1 MTNFNVPFFN
11 MQMRNPLSDFL
22 KIVMN
27 IPLLCFL
34 FLTFFAGAIGS
45 QQAWGATLTVG
56 PAATGATYTT
66 IELAYNVA
74 VDGDIIQLL
83 PTTGGVT
90 YDEDI
95 IKFPSDVLHIRKSIT
110 IDGGGNTIV
119 NNGDDVGA
127 FEFTGTTTAGNTV
140 NSVLQNINLCSFNRT
155 GGLGATIFVGHNF
168 AGTPDYYE
176 PQLVTFNNVNVMGAQ
191 SNNYAV
197 RFESRVIW
205 NGGSISNNNNIGLY
219 VYNIERPEFTVTF
232 NDARLE
238 CNPGSGPEFGGAIVL
253 ESDETANA
261 VNLSFNGGSISNNG
275 TSSFS
280 YHATAIYARVG
291 GNSNVDIDGTTFAGN
306 IDNSTTGTVGII
318 HISDAFPGTTPQFTI
333 TNAIFDSNI
342 CDDNLVTSTQGGTIT
357 NSLIRN
363 NTLLDFAGGA
373 TYTSNI
379 FEANSIATPNAAA
392 NTTVGGAGATTNTT
406 TSFNYP
412 GIILSACGSG
422 CTPTSGV
429 GVGATITTACTGE
442 NGVLTSTS
450 TGQWYY
456 QQGTTVTPIAG
467 ATGTTATI
475 PTGLSGEYT
484 IFFQDVPTANGTD
497 PIVGFTVATAV
508 CIIAADLSLTKTVSN
523 ATPNVGSNVTFTI
536 TVSNAGTDAATG
548 VTVTDQLPSGY
559 TYVSDNGA
567 GAYNSTTGIWTI
579 PGSIA
584 NGGSATL
591 NITATVL
598 PTGVYSNVAAITTA
612 DQTDPDSTPG
622 NAANSNGT
630 GGIGSA
636 DADTTQDA
644 ADEDDGDDALTTP
657 VPVIDLSVVKTVSNA
672 TPTVGSTVTFTITV
686 SNAAGFSNATGVSVT
701 DVVPSGYGSITAI
714 SNGGA
719 LSGSTITWSGLSIN
733 SGSNVALTFTATVLA
748 TGTYTNMAQVS
759 AATETDFD
767 STPNNSLP
775 AEDDQDDVLVTPS
788 AVADLSLTKTVS
800 NNTPNV
806 GSNVTFTITVNNAGP
821 SDATGVTVT
830 DQLPSG
836 YTYVSDNGAG
846 AYNSATG
853 IWTIPGT
860 IANGGSA
867 ALTIT
872 ATVLA
877 TGVYSNVAAITTSGS
892 TDPDSTPGNAANSN
906 GTGGIG
912 SADADTTQDAA
923 DEDDGDDAL
932 TVPVQ
937 VSDLSLTKTVSN
949 NTPNVGS
956 NVTFTITVS
965 NAGPSDATGVT
976 VTDQLPSGYTY
987 VSDNGAG
994 AYNSTTGI
1002 WTIPGTIANG
1012 GSATLTIT
1020 ATVLATGVYSNV
1032 AAITTAD
1039 QTDPD
1044 STPGNAAN
1052 SNGTGGIGSADADTT
1067 QDAADEDD
1075 GDDALTTPVPVIDLS
1090 VSKTVSNATPTAGST
1105 VTFTITVSNAAG
1117 FSNATGVSV
1126 ADVVPSGYGSIS
1138 AISNGGAL
1146 SGSTITWSG
1155 LSINSGSNVALTF
1168 TATVLATGTYSN
1180 MAQVSAANETDFD
1193 STPNNSLATEDDQD
1207 DISVTLQVPCSPNA
1221 GYWMH

>member
-27 IPLLCFL
+27 IPLMCFL

-119 NNGDDVGA
+119 NNGDGVGA

-280 YHATAIYARVG
+280 YHATAIYAIVG

-379 FEANSIATPNAAA
+379 FEANSIATPNA
-392 NTTVGGAGATTNTT
+392 
-406 TSFNYP
+406 
-412 GIILSACGSG
+412 
-422 CTPTSGV
+422 
-429 GVGATITTACTGE
+429 
-442 NGVLTSTS
+442 
-450 TGQWYY
+450 
-456 QQGTTVTPIAG
+456 
-467 ATGTTATI
+467 
-475 PTGLSGEYT
+475 
-484 IFFQDVPTANGTD
+484 
-497 PIVGFTVATAV
+497 
-508 CIIAADLSLTKTVSN
+508 DLSLTKTVSN

-536 TVSNAGTDAATG
+536 TVNNAGPDAATG

-579 PGSIA
+579 PGTIA
-584 NGGSATL
+584 NGGSAT
-591 NITATVL
+591 
-598 PTGVYSNVAAITTA
+598 
-612 DQTDPDSTPG
+612 
-622 NAANSNGT
+622 
-630 GGIGSA
+630 
-636 DADTTQDA
+636 
-644 ADEDDGDDALTTP
+644 
-657 VPVIDLSVVKTVSNA
+657 
-672 TPTVGSTVTFTITV
+672 
-686 SNAAGFSNATGVSVT
+686 
-701 DVVPSGYGSITAI
+701 
-714 SNGGA
+714 
-719 LSGSTITWSGLSIN
+719 
-733 SGSNVALTFTATVLA
+733 
-748 TGTYTNMAQVS
+748 
-759 AATETDFD
+759 
-767 STPNNSLP
+767 
-775 AEDDQDDVLVTPS
+775 
-788 AVADLSLTKTVS
+788 
-800 NNTPNV
+800 
-806 GSNVTFTITVNNAGP
+806 
-821 SDATGVTVT
+821 
-830 DQLPSG
+830 
-836 YTYVSDNGAG
+836 
-846 AYNSATG
+846 
-853 IWTIPGT
+853 
-860 IANGGSA
+860 
-867 ALTIT
+867 LTIT

-892 TDPDSTPGNAANSN
+892 TDPDSAPGNAANSN

-949 NTPNVGS
+949 ATPNVGS
-956 NVTFTITVS
+956 NVTFTITVN

-1032 AAITTAD
+1032 AAITTSGS
-1039 QTDPD
+1039 TDPD
-1044 STPGNAAN
+1044 SAPGNAAN

-1075 GDDALTTPVPVIDLS
+1075 GDDALTVPVQVSDLS
-1090 VSKTVSNATPTAGST
+1090 LTKTVSNATPNVGSNVTFTITVNNAGPDAATGVTVTDQLPSGYTYVSDNGAGAYNSTTGIWTIPGTIANGGSATLTITATVLATGVYSNVAAITTSGSTDPDSAPGNAANSNGTGGIGSADADTTQDAADEDDGDDALTVPVQVSDLSLTKTVSNATPNVGSNVTFTITVNNAGPSDATGVTVTDQLPSGYTYVSDNGAGAYNSTTGIWTIPGTIANGGSATLTITATVLATGVYSNVAAITTSGSTDPDSAPGNAANSNGTGGIGSADADTTQDAADEDDGDDALTVPAPIIDLSVSKAVSNATPAAGST

-1117 FSNATGVSV
+1117 FNNATGVSV
-1126 ADVVPSGYGSIS
+1126 TDVVPSGYGSIS
-1138 AISNGGAL
+1138 AISNGGVL

-1155 LSINSGSNVALTF
+1155 LSINSGSNLALTF

-1193 STPNNSLATEDDQD
+1193 STPNNSLPAEDDQD
-1207 DISVTLQVPCSPNA
+1207 DISVTLQAPCNPNA